1 MSWFCLLLAGV
12 FEIVFALPLEYSK
25 GFVCPAVAVVTGRD
39 GRCIGQPA

>member
-1 MSWFCLLLAGV
+1 MSWFYLLLAGV

-25 GFVCPAVAVVTGRD
+25 GFVCPAAAVTGRD